1 MYATQMNKFFTF
13 IALAAVAVFFAS
25 ASSCSQSAD
34 ATANV
39 EASAAAQDEDG
50 QTAENVA
57 PAAQEAQAT
66 VQTEADKA
74 WEKVKKKA
82 MKSGQVQIET
92 PMGNILVQLYD
103 ETPIHKENFLKLA
116 YTGYY
121 DDLLFHRVMNQFMI
135 QGGDPDSKDA
145 APGQQLG
152 RGGPDYKLDAEIKTG
167 LIHKKGALAAARQ
180 PDQVNPGKKSS
191 GSQFYIV
198 QGKAFPRDA
207 FQARVE
213 GGNAARAEGQQVKYT
228 EEDLKAYETN
238 GGYPYLDGEYT
249 VFGEVLEGLDVVDKI
264 ALVTVDRANRPTEDV
279 RMKMTVV
286 GVK

>member
-13 IALAAVAVFFAS
+13 IALAAVTVFFAS

-34 ATANV
+34 ATAQV
-39 EASAAAQDEDG
+39 ETANAAQNEDG

-57 PAAQEAQAT
+57 PQVQDAADAGM
-66 VQTEADKA
+66 TEADKE
-74 WEKVKKKA
+74 WEKVKDKA
-82 MKSGQVQIET
+82 MKSGQVKIET
-92 PMGNILVQLYD
+92 PMGDILIKLYD

-121 DDLLFHRVMNQFMI
+121 EDLLFHRVMNQFMI

-152 RGGPDYKLDAEIKTG
+152 RGGPEYKLDAEIKTG
-167 LIHKKGALAAARQ
+167 FIHKKGALAAARQ

-198 QGKAFPRDA
+198 QGKTFPRDA

-213 GGNAARAEGQQVKYT
+213 GGNAKRAADQQVKYT
-228 EEDLKAYETN
+228 EEDLKTYETI